1 MRRQCQT
8 SQIVLSPVT
17 IWVPTVCHALGQ
29 ALRMQR
35 GVKCTPPCQWRT
47 QSRDPDALGVSRE
60 PGVPPPTLSWQGA
73 APRWRVLG
81 EEVCLIA
88 GCGLE
93 VFINPEL

>member
-1 MRRQCQT
+1 M
-8 SQIVLSPVT
+8 
-17 IWVPTVCHALGQ
+17 
-29 ALRMQR
+29 
-35 GVKCTPPCQWRT
+35 
-47 QSRDPDALGVSRE
+47 SRE

-81 EEVCLIA
+81 EEMCLIA